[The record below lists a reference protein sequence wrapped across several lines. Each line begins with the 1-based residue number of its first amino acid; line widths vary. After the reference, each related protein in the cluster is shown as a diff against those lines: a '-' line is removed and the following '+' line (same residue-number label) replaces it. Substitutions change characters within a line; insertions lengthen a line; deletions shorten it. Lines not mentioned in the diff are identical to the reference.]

1 MITFLALAALLLVI
15 AVGLIAVPLLKPVRS
30 GALPSARWTALAC
43 AAVLL
48 VGSALLYAKLD
59 IGPSGQPSKASPRS
73 MVERLAHYLGH
84 HPKDLD
90 GWMMLGHSYAVL
102 KKYPLALRAYQQ
114 ADRVAG
120 GKNAHALLGEAEM
133 LILINGSEF
142 LGHAGQLIERALV
155 LAPHDPQALFFGAA
169 AALHRGDL
177 PLARARFNE
186 LLALNP
192 PAPVKTLVER
202 ELARIDGNRSPGST
216 MAAPA
221 APKTGTETD
230 PSPIRVTVRLAPAL
244 AGRAPPAAPLYVFV
258 EDQRRPGPPLAVQR
272 LASRF
277 PQTVQLTTA
286 DAMIPGRTFTSG
298 ERIEVIARIA
308 PSGNPMDASGDLS
321 GKVPDRVGQGP
332 ITLLINHVTP

>member
-48 VGSALLYAKLD
+48 LGSALLYAKLS
-59 IGPSGQPSKASPRS
+59 IGPSGHPSSASPQT
-73 MVERLAHYLGH
+73 MVERLVRHLGR
-84 HPKDLD
+84 HPGDLD
-90 GWMMLGHSYAVL
+90 GWMMLGRSYVVL
-102 KKYPLALRAYQQ
+102 KEYPLALRAYQQ

-120 GKNAHALLGEAEM
+120 GKNADALLGEAET
-133 LILINGSEF
+133 LILINGAEF
-142 LGHAGQLIERALV
+142 LGHAGRLIERALV

-192 PAPVKTLVER
+192 PAPVKTLVEQ
-202 ELARIDGNRSPGST
+202 ELSSIDGKHSPGASV
-216 MAAPA
+216 ADPA
-221 APKTGTETD
+221 AAQAGAAAD
-230 PSPIRVTVRLAPAL
+230 PPAIRVTVRLAPAL

-258 EDQRRPGPPLAVQR
+258 EDPRQPGPPLAVKR
-272 LASRF
+272 LSSRF
-277 PQTVQLTTA
+277 PRIVQLTTA
-286 DAMIPGRTFTSG
+286 DAMIPGRVFTSG
-298 ERIEVIARIA
+298 ERVEVIARIA

-321 GKVPDRVGQGP
+321 GEAPDRVGQGP
-332 ITLLINHVTP
+332 ITVLINHVTP